1 LLNLLIE
8 FAASRA
14 TNSALTSAFAVVLTD
29 RCANRDVIVKHPA
42 TLSLRLP

>member
-1 LLNLLIE
+1 M
-8 FAASRA
+8 SRKEIQP
-14 TNSALTSAFAVVLTD
+14 TYRIPALVRSPEGQVVLTD